1 MPTLYFY
8 RTVFI
13 QSPIYLKQYINDLC
27 VKILALMDSD
37 QMTKITNSK
46 IQRKRLNHYAG
57 WKYAVLIC
65 TILIMLLSAIP
76 TLYGESPAL
85 QINHKQGL
93 QPAIYMLKQT
103 LTENNIAVTRID
115 QETDKTIIVLAQSS
129 SQTRAKSILE
139 TMLPAHNDITLAL
152 VSAAPGWLQ
161 SMGLKPIKLGLDLRG
176 GVQFLLDVDMEPVFN
191 IRSQQLL
198 DNLRTDFR
206 EEGLQGV
213 RISINHNNG
222 LQFNFP
228 NDEAKVALLKLMQN
242 SYPQWKVTKS
252 SGRLV
257 EINMPESEKSN
268 IINLTVQQ
276 NLQTMRSRIAELGI
290 TEAMVQRQGEHRI
303 RIELPGVQ
311 DPATAKNVIGATAS
325 LAFHEL
331 KNTSNGSML
340 VNNNQG
346 MPIRID
352 RDAILGGEHIIDAR
366 ASVGEMGAAQVSITL
381 DNAGGKKM
389 SNFTKHNIG
398 KPMATLYSEYS
409 RNVDGSTKK
418 TNEIISVATIQ
429 AQLGSQFRITGAG
442 SMADA
447 QELALLLRA
456 GSLTAPVTIVEE
468 RTIGPS
474 LGAENIQNGFSA
486 LALGLGLTL
495 VFMALWYRRLG
506 WVANVALI
514 ANIIMLFGLL
524 ALIPGAVLTLP
535 GIAGLVLT
543 VGMAVDTNVLVFER
557 IRDKLREGRS
567 FSQAINSGFD
577 SAFSTIVDAN
587 ITTLIIAVVLY
598 SIGQGPV
605 QGFALT
611 LGLGI
616 LTSMFTGILVSRALI
631 NKLWGRDT
639 RHDLKV

>member
-1 MPTLYFY
+1 
-8 RTVFI
+8 
-13 QSPIYLKQYINDLC
+13 
-27 VKILALMDSD
+27 MDSD
-37 QMTKITNSK
+37 QMTKKLNSK
-46 IQRKRLNHYAG
+46 AQRKRLNHYAG
-57 WKYAVLIC
+57 WKYVVLIC
-65 TILIMLLSAIP
+65 TVLIMLLSAIP
-76 TLYGESPAL
+76 TLYGENPAL
-85 QINHKQGL
+85 QINHKQGQ
-93 QPAIYMLKQT
+93 QPAIHVLKQT
-103 LTENNIAVTRID
+103 LEESNIAVTRID
-115 QETDKTIIVLAQSS
+115 QDMDKTTIVLTDSS
-129 SQTRAKSILE
+129 TQTRAKAILE
-139 TMLPAHNDITLAL
+139 AILPANDDITLAL
-152 VSAAPGWLQ
+152 VSAAPSWLQ

-191 IRSQQLL
+191 IRAQQLV
-198 DNLRTDFR
+198 DNLRADFR
-206 EEGLQGV
+206 EEGFRGV
-213 RISINHNNG
+213 RISINHNNS
-222 LQFNFP
+222 LQLNLP
-228 NDEAKVALLKLMQN
+228 TNEEKVTLLKLMHN
-242 SYPQWKVTKS
+242 SYPQWKVTQS
-252 SGRLV
+252 SGLLV
-257 EINMPESEKSN
+257 EVSIPQAEKTD

-366 ASVGEMGAAQVSITL
+366 ASVGEMGAAEVNITL

-389 SNFTKHNIG
+389 SSFTKHNIG

-409 RNVDGSTKK
+409 RNADGSTKK
-418 TNEIISVATIQ
+418 TSNIISVATIQ

-442 SMADA
+442 SMVDA
-447 QELALLLRA
+447 KELALLLRA

-514 ANIIMLFGLL
+514 ANIIILFGLL

-567 FSQAINSGFD
+567 FAQAIDRGFD
-577 SAFSTIVDAN
+577 SAFATIVDAN

-598 SIGQGPV
+598 SVGRGPV

>member
-1 MPTLYFY
+1 M
-8 RTVFI
+8 
-13 QSPIYLKQYINDLC
+13 KN
-27 VKILALMDSD
+27 
-37 QMTKITNSK
+37 ITNYK
-46 IQRKRLNHYAG
+46 TQRKLLNHYSA
-57 WKYAVLIC
+57 WKYVVLLC
-65 TILIMLLSAIP
+65 TLLIMLLSAIP
-76 TLYGESPAL
+76 TVYGEDPAL
-85 QINHKQGL
+85 QISHKQL
-93 QPAIYMLKQT
+93 KSPVIYTLKQQ
-103 LTENNIAVTRID
+103 LEKNNIEVKRID
-115 QETDKTIIVLAQSS
+115 QSFEQTTIVLVDSS
-129 SQTRAKSILE
+129 EQTRAKAVLE
-139 TMLPAHNDITLAL
+139 SMLSSHNDITLAL
-152 VSAAPGWLQ
+152 VSAAPSWLQ
-161 SMGLKPIKLGLDLRG
+161 QLGLKPIKLGLDLRG

-191 IRSQQLL
+191 IRAQQLQ
-198 DNLRTDFR
+198 DNLRADFR
-206 EEGLQGV
+206 EKGIRGV
-213 RISINHNNG
+213 RVSVDNNNAVE
-222 LQFNFP
+222 FHFP
-228 NDEAKVALLKLMQN
+228 SDEAKVVLLKLMQN
-242 SYPQWKVTKS
+242 NYPQWKVTE
-252 SGRLV
+252 SGNLFVKVGFLESDKV
-257 EINMPESEKSN
+257 EIT
-268 IINLTVQQ
+268 NLTVQQ

-331 KNTSNGSML
+331 KTISSGSML
-340 VNNNQG
+340 VDNSAG
-346 MPIRID
+346 TPIRIA

-366 ASVGEMGAAQVSITL
+366 ASVGELGAAEVNITL

-389 SNFTKHNIG
+389 SSFTKRNIG
-398 KPMATLYSEYS
+398 NPMATLYSEFS
-409 RNVDGSTKK
+409 RNLDGSTKK
-418 TNEIISVATIQ
+418 SNKIISVATIQ

-474 LGAENIQNGFSA
+474 LGSENIKNGFSA

-506 WVANVALI
+506 WVANVALL

-543 VGMAVDTNVLVFER
+543 VGMAVDTNVLIFER
-557 IRDKLREGRS
+557 IRDKLRDGRS
-567 FSQAINSGFD
+567 FSQAINAGFD
-577 SAFSTIVDAN
+577 SAFGTIIDAN

-616 LTSMFTGILVSRALI
+616 LTSMFTGIFVSRALI